1 MDCTYVYFIKNMNIV
16 PASRSDEWQRI
27 RVSAYLSLNCENMVR
42 AVGAL
47 IKYLEKHYNSGLDM
61 DDSVELGMICSCCLL
76 SHYYVI
82 CRGRSNNKRMRII
95 SMRNPFPR
103 ALFPQLLSIHPPP
116 I

>member
-1 MDCTYVYFIKNMNIV
+1 MYFIKNMNIV

-61 DDSVELGMICSCCLL
+61 DDSVELGMICSC
-76 SHYYVI
+76 Y
-82 CRGRSNNKRMRII
+82 
-95 SMRNPFPR
+95 
-103 ALFPQLLSIHPPP
+103 LLSI
-116 I
+116 ITMSFVAVEATTNVKKEKRNE